1 MKTVPACL
9 LVLAFMFLPAAAL
22 AAEWETERAV
32 PEPDP
37 AVVAAM
43 TVEMVQVIPG
53 YYAAARVF
61 HAPEILSDGDGY
73 AVVERIFSST
83 NVPAGEVVFFSG
95 SRAVSEELV
104 AIYFEERDNPM
115 NSLVSSMDFS
125 AREIMK
131 ERNQSPGDKKAYET
145 ALAEVRSEWA
155 QDLWRLHAPAFA
167 ADKLLALYRDDADG
181 TDAAFRGKDVTVLG
195 QSITVRQDDKGRRLV
210 EMPGTDAAG
219 GKVMCYVSGGDA
231 SYALLK
237 SGGQGVVVG
246 KVRGM
251 EGANL
256 ILDQGKIY
264 IPRQ

>member
-1 MKTVPACL
+1 MKTVSACL
-9 LVLAFMFLPAAAL
+9 LVLALIFFPGTAPAAV
-22 AAEWETERAV
+22 WEADRPV

-61 HAPEILSDGDGY
+61 HAPEILSEGDGY
-73 AVVERIFSST
+73 AVVERIFGAT
-83 NVPAGEVVFFSG
+83 DVPAGKVVFFSG
-95 SRAVSEELV
+95 SRPVSEELV
-104 AIYFEERDNPM
+104 AIYFEERDNPI

-131 ERNQSPGDKKAYET
+131 ERNQSPNDKKAYET
-145 ALAEVRSEWA
+145 ALAEARNEWA
-155 QDLWRLHAPAFA
+155 GDLWRFHAPAFA
-167 ADKLLALYRDDADG
+167 AEKLLVLYRDDAEG
-181 TDAAFRGKDVTVLG
+181 TDAAFRGKEVTVLG
-195 QSITVRQDDKGRRLV
+195 QSIALRQDDKGRRFV
-210 EMPGTDAAG
+210 EMPGTEAG
-219 GKVMCYVSGGDA
+219 SGKVVCLVGGGDP

-237 SGGQGVVVG
+237 DGGQGVVVG

-251 EGANL
+251 EGAAL
-256 ILDQGKIY
+256 VLDQGKVY